1 MWCGQC
7 KSEQTFNMRGGYT
20 DHLSPPYTEI
30 GTRFGKQIDP
40 RGTVVTVEYACA
52 ACGWKRFFLVAFDS
66 SGKYVKKAGQ
76 FPEPNVAIDS
86 RVKNVLDGEDEALYT
101 NGRICEAQGYGIG
114 AFAYY
119 RRLLE
124 NVITRLLDEIVE
136 LVPEKEQGTYLTGVE
151 KVKAEENAADKIRI
165 AKDLLPETLKSQGV
179 NPLATLYDILSIG
192 LHGQSDDKCL
202 ERAATIRAVF
212 DALVIQV
219 EADKA
224 TSKALAEGTKKLLR
238 EKANSFGA
246 QNSIA

>member
-1 MWCGQC
+1 MQ
-7 KSEQTFNMRGGYT
+7 GGYT
-20 DHLSPPYTEI
+20 DHLSPPYKQV
-30 GTRFGKQIDP
+30 GTRSGMQIDP
-40 RGTVVTVEYACA
+40 RGTLVTLEYACA
-52 ACGWKRFFLVAFDS
+52 ACGWKRSFLIAFDS

-86 RVKNVLDGEDEALYT
+86 RVKKVLDGEDETLYT

-124 NVITRLLDEIVE
+124 NAIIRLLDEIIE
-136 LVPEKEQGTYLTGVE
+136 LVPEKDKGTYLAGLE

-212 DALVIQV
+212 DALLIQV
-219 EADKA
+219 EANKA
-224 TSKALAEGTKKLLR
+224 TAKALAEGTKKLLR
-238 EKANSFGA
+238 EKASSLN
-246 QNSIA
+246 